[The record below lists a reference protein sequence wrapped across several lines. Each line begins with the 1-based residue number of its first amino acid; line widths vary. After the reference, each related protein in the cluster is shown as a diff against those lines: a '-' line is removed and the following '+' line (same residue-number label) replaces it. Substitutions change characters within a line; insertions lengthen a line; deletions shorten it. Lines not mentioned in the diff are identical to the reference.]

1 MKNLVTVLVPSPSSE
16 EGTKVAEVLS
26 QISPHSIEL
35 NKTTKGYTWT
45 IKLYFSD
52 ENREAIVEE
61 LKNLDAQLRALF
73 TDSSEKPD
81 YSLTVNP

>member
-1 MKNLVTVLVPSPSSE
+1 MKNLVTVLVPSSSSE
-16 EGTKVAEVLS
+16 EGTTKVAEVLS

-52 ENREAIVEE
+52 ENRGSVVEE
-61 LKNLDAQLRALF
+61 LQNLDRQLRALF
-73 TDSSEKPD
+73 ADSEKTNF
-81 YSLTVNP
+81 SIST